1 MFRSRDTGRIT
12 VAQVP
17 NWQLSV
23 WFVAFIAL
31 RIGQPHGALRD
42 GLRVIATVA
51 LGAWAIDEILRGV
64 NPFRRL
70 VGTGVLAALLVSV
83 ARTLT

>member
-17 NWQLSV
+17 NWLLTV
-23 WFVAFIAL
+23 WILAFLAL
-31 RIGQPHGALRD
+31 RIGQPHGALHD

-70 VGTGVLAALLVSV
+70 VGAGVLAALLVSV
-83 ARTLT
+83 ARALM